1 LKDKGPYFM
10 TFPVL
15 QSVLDAG
22 ALANEAM
29 RRYNLSAP
37 VRCRLIS
44 RGMNDIYELRAGAQ
58 RYALKVARA
67 GKSSGPEFGFEQAY
81 AMHLARAG
89 FAVSTPVPLTD
100 GAPFF
105 TLDAPE
111 GPRHVV
117 LMRWLDGA
125 PCSKAMTLNDA
136 HRLGAHLARIHEA
149 SLGFNYPVRRPVNTE
164 LKIRDRLPVLL
175 EMVGDDRATAAALQR
190 ATAGI
195 IARTEAID
203 AAIVPRGAV
212 HGDFQYANIM
222 TQVDGGLAVFDF
234 SDCGED
240 FLARDL
246 AAFFWRADFDGVG
259 DKLNPPFVAGYESVR
274 RLSPGERAA
283 LPLFRAA
290 RHLLITASFAF
301 YVNRVGPIPGFDG
314 NLRYYLSMIRLYC
327 AEAGLG

>member
-1 LKDKGPYFM
+1 M

-22 ALANEAM
+22 ALAQEAAA
-29 RRYNLSAP
+29 RYGLPAP
-37 VRCRLIS
+37 MRCRLIS
-44 RGMNDIYELRAGAQ
+44 RGMNDIYELRAGQQ

-67 GKSSGPEFGFEQAY
+67 GKSSGAEFGFEQAY
-81 AMHLARAG
+81 AVHLARAG
-89 FAVSTPVPLTD
+89 FAVSTPVPLKD
-100 GAPFF
+100 GALFF
-105 TLDAPE
+105 TVEAPE
-111 GPRHVV
+111 GPRHIA
-117 LMRWLDGA
+117 LMRWLEGV
-125 PCSKAMTLNDA
+125 PCAKTMTLDDA
-136 HRLGAHLARIHEA
+136 RRLGAHLARIHEA
-149 SLGFNYPVRRPVNTE
+149 SLGFNYPVRRSVNTE
-164 LKIRDRLPVLL
+164 AKIRERLPVLH
-175 EMVGDDRATAAALQR
+175 EMIGDDREMSAFLHR
-190 ATAGI
+190 ATAGVL
-195 IARTEAID
+195 ARAEAID
-203 AAIVPRGAV
+203 SRIVPRGAV

-222 TQVDGGLAVFDF
+222 TRADGSLAVFDF

-246 AAFFWRADFDGVG
+246 ASFFWRADFDGVG
-259 DKLNPPFVAGYESVR
+259 DKLNSPFVAGYESVR
-274 RLSPGERAA
+274 CLGPGERAA